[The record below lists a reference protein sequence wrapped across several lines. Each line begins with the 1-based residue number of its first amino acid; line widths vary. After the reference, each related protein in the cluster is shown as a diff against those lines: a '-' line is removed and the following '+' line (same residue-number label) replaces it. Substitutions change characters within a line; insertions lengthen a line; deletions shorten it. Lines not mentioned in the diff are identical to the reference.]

1 MLEILNF
8 DSDRQY
14 VHQMKA
20 EHILNS
26 NLASKNTSHFK
37 FLGKLGKIGFFK
49 ISASV
54 MKMIFFFQ
62 NENFLKL
69 LKQTTKLMFS
79 NCFKHQ
85 KCKLQ

>member
-1 MLEILNF
+1 MLEILNVY
-8 DSDRQY
+8 SDRQY

-49 ISASV
+49 ISALV
-54 MKMIFFFQ
+54 VKRNFFFQ
-62 NENFLKL
+62 NENVQKL
-69 LKQTTKLMFS
+69 LKQPTKLMFS
-79 NCFKHQ
+79 NCFKQQ
-85 KCKLQ
+85 KC